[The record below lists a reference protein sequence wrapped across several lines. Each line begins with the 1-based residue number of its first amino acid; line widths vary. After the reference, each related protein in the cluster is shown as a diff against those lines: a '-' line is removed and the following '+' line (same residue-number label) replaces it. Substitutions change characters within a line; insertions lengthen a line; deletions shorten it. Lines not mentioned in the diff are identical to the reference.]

1 MKALKEEVNKLKN
14 DKNTLNKKIK
24 QLEKDAKSGKPKISN
39 DSKLLIFKLLISS
52 SFLERCS
59 FDFLIWS

>member
-24 QLEKDAKSGKPKISN
+24 QLEKD
-39 DSKLLIFKLLISS
+39 LF
-52 SFLERCS
+52 
-59 FDFLIWS
+59 